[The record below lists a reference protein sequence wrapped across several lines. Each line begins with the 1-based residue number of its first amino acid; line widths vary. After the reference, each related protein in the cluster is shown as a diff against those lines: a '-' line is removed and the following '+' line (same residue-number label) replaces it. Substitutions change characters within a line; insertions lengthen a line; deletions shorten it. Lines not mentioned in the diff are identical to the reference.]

1 FTYPRYV
8 NSIHTYDFKVSEMS
22 ATMGGEYNYDAVM
35 DVQWP
40 FGTGLSYTTFAYSDL
55 QVDKEVFSAEDT
67 LRFMVQVTNTG
78 TKAGAEAVLL
88 FSSDEVASVIP
99 DIKRLR
105 AFRKVSLQPGASET
119 VSLAVPARDLA
130 FVGEDGA
137 WHLEEGTFSISVGGL
152 RRRVRCSRTSTWK

>member
-1 FTYPRYV
+1 
-8 NSIHTYDFKVSEMS
+8 
-22 ATMGGEYNYDAVM
+22 MGGEYNYDAVM

-55 QVDKEVFSAEDT
+55 QVDREEFSAEDT
-67 LRFMVQVTNTG
+67 LRFSVRVTNAG